1 MKKNVVVIFGGDS
14 SEHDVSCLSA
24 TTVIKNMDTE
34 KYNVILVGITKEGK
48 WLLVDSVKDIE
59 DGSWREGEVKA
70 FISPDTTTRSLVILA
85 EGTYKLQKVDVIFP
99 VLHGMNGEDGTVQG
113 LFELS
118 KIPYVGCGVLA
129 SAVSMDKVYTK
140 IIVDHIGID
149 QAKFVH
155 VRESD
160 FEHLDRRSNGSCGKR
175 NSISNLCKTFLCR
188 IFQGSFQSREQR
200 RIKSSIIRGCET

>member
-34 KYNVILVGITKEGK
+34 KYNVILVGITKEGR
-48 WLLVDSVKDIE
+48 WLLVDGVKDIE

-118 KIPYVGCGVLA
+118 KKFHMLDV
-129 SAVSMDKVYTK
+129 VYWHQQFQWIKYT
-140 IIVDHIGID
+140 
-149 QAKFVH
+149 Q
-155 VRESD
+155 
-160 FEHLDRRSNGSCGKR
+160 RS
-175 NSISNLCKTFLCR
+175 
-188 IFQGSFQSREQR
+188 
-200 RIKSSIIRGCET
+200 SSIILESIRQSLFMSEKAILNI

>member
-34 KYNVILVGITKEGK
+34 KYNVILVGITKEGR

-85 EGTYKLQKVDVIFP
+85 EGTYKRSFFF
-99 VLHGMNGEDGTVQG
+99 NGI
-113 LFELS
+113 S
-118 KIPYVGCGVLA
+118 
-129 SAVSMDKVYTK
+129 
-140 IIVDHIGID
+140 
-149 QAKFVH
+149 
-155 VRESD
+155 
-160 FEHLDRRSNGSCGKR
+160 
-175 NSISNLCKTFLCR
+175 SISPLSNFP
-188 IFQGSFQSREQR
+188 
-200 RIKSSIIRGCET
+200 KSTASIS

>member
-48 WLLVDSVKDIE
+48 WLLVDGVKDIE

-99 VLHGMNGEDGTVQG
+99 VLHGI
-113 LFELS
+113 
-118 KIPYVGCGVLA
+118 K
-129 SAVSMDKVYTK
+129 YTQK
-140 IIVDHIGID
+140 
-149 QAKFVH
+149 
-155 VRESD
+155 S
-160 FEHLDRRSNGSCGKR
+160 
-175 NSISNLCKTFLCR
+175 
-188 IFQGSFQSREQR
+188 
-200 RIKSSIIRGCET
+200 SSIILELIRQSLFMSEKAILNI

>member
-48 WLLVDSVKDIE
+48 WLLVDGVKDIE

-99 VLHGMNGEDGTVQG
+99 VLHGMNGC
-113 LFELS
+113 LL
-118 KIPYVGCGVLA
+118 
-129 SAVSMDKVYTK
+129 YTSPSP
-140 IIVDHIGID
+140 
-149 QAKFVH
+149 
-155 VRESD
+155 R
-160 FEHLDRRSNGSCGKR
+160 DRG
-175 NSISNLCKTFLCR
+175 
-188 IFQGSFQSREQR
+188 
-200 RIKSSIIRGCET
+200 